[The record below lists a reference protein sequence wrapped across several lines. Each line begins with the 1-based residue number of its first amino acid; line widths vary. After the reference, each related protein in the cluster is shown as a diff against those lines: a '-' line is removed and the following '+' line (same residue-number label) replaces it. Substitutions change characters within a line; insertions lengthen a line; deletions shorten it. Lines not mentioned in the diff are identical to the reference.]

1 MECSTLLLCKDVIV
15 AGTAETISEH
25 TKASDLSAA
34 QVVITILM
42 QVHEYKHE
50 VQNLKLQLLIINSE
64 INLYDVDSTIMSIQG
79 VLKLLNWELLTIL
92 IKALSLFLSNF

>member
-1 MECSTLLLCKDVIV
+1 MGCSTLLLCKDEIV

-42 QVHEYKHE
+42 QVHEYKHD
-50 VQNLKLQLLIINSE
+50 VQNHKLQSLIINSE
-64 INLYDVDSTIMSIQG
+64 INQYVEGLIIMSIQG
-79 VLKLLNWELLTIL
+79 VLKLLNW
-92 IKALSLFLSNF
+92 AL